1 MSDFYYGNKDSD
13 NVLIQMVDD
22 HDLEVLENQVS
33 NICTL
38 FGSDFYL
45 VALKTDNW
53 NDDLS
58 PWKYNNFA
66 GNAEK
71 TLKQVLEVAS
81 SFKGKNLII
90 GGYSLSALFALWA
103 SYKTDV
109 FTAVAAASP
118 SVWFPDF
125 EEFTKANKTHAKA
138 VYLSLG
144 DKEEKT
150 RNQLMATVGTKIR
163 TLYETYRADGV
174 NCTLQWNS
182 GNHFM
187 EPDLRT
193 AKAFAWALNQT
204 LLT

>member
-1 MSDFYYGNKDSD
+1 MTDFYYGNKDSQ

-22 HDLEVLENQVS
+22 HDLEVIESQVS
-33 NICTL
+33 GICKL
-38 FGSDFYL
+38 FGPDFYL
-45 VALKTDNW
+45 FALKSDNW

-109 FTAVAAASP
+109 FSAVAAASP
-118 SVWFPDF
+118 SVWFPEF
-125 EEFTKANKTHAKA
+125 EEFTKSNKTHAKA

-174 NCTLQWNS
+174 NCTLQWNL
-182 GNHFM
+182 GNHFT

-193 AKAFAWALNQT
+193 AKAFAWALNQN

>member
-33 NICTL
+33 SICKL
-38 FGSDFYL
+38 FGPDFYL
-45 VALKTDNW
+45 IALKTDNW

-66 GNAEK
+66 GNGEK
-71 TLKQVLEVAS
+71 TLTQVLEVAS
-81 SFKGKNLII
+81 SFQGKNLVI

-109 FTAVAAASP
+109 FSAVAAASP

-125 EEFTKANKTHAKA
+125 EEFTKTNKTHAKA

-150 RNQLMATVGTKIR
+150 RNRLMATVGTKIR

-174 NCTLQWNS
+174 NCTLEWNP
-182 GNHFM
+182 GNHFT

-193 AKAFAWALNQT
+193 AKAFAWTLNQT
-204 LLT
+204 RLT